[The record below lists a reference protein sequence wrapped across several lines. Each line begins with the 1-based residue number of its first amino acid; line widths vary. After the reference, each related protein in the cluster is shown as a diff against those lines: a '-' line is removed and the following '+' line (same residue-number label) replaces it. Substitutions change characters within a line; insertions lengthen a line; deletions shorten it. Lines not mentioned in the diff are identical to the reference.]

1 MIVLFKGAF
10 KIYAFSSK
18 LSKTKHNHSF
28 FCSKLKEERLKLML
42 GLNRLNVVLL
52 VGLLFLVAC
61 RPSGSEKNVDVEIY
75 NDSTENVSLIE
86 EEELK
91 EILPGDIVIEKNL
104 LYDQYTLE
112 DKYPYKD
119 TVRVFQWDKIRNEVA
134 KVENAQRKPTAWG
147 VVKNRKN
154 VNGESPLVKKFYR
167 NSYKNIS
174 DTLGTERYQSV
185 PLYLLNDTI
194 TPEIYATDGTLF
206 RFIEYNKD
214 SSFVHV
220 SHVYGEGEWL
230 IPSKYMKYIDTINF
244 KRIAV
249 VDRTNQNITTLEKD
263 SASAKWLVRSQ
274 NPATTGA
281 HNPPYQKE
289 TPLGIFVVQEK
300 KQKMYFLV
308 DGTSR
313 IAGYTPWASRFT
325 NGGYIHGVPVNYP
338 RQSIIEYSATLGTI
352 PRSHMCV
359 RNASSHAKFVYDW
372 AAVEES
378 LVIVIE

>member
-1 MIVLFKGAF
+1 MLI
-10 KIYAFSSK
+10 
-18 LSKTKHNHSF
+18 LSKQN
-28 FCSKLKEERLKLML
+28 M
-42 GLNRLNVVLL
+42 VLL
-52 VGLLFLVAC
+52 IGLLCLIAC
-61 RPSGSEKNVDVEIY
+61 KPSVSENNVETRTG
-75 NDSTENVSLIE
+75 NDSIESVSVVKEPEI
-86 EEELK
+86 K
-91 EILPGDIVIEKNL
+91 EILPEDIIFEKAL

-119 TVRVFQWDKIRNEVA
+119 TVRVFQWDKIRKELA

-147 VVKNRKN
+147 VVRNRKN
-154 VNGESPLVKKFYR
+154 VNGESPLVKKYSR
-167 NSYKNIS
+167 NAYKNIS
-174 DTLGTERYQSV
+174 DSLGTERYQSV
-185 PLYLLNDTI
+185 PLYLLTDTI

-206 RFIEYNKD
+206 RFIGYNSD
-214 SSFVHV
+214 STLVHMA
-220 SHVYGEGEWL
+220 HVYGDGEWL
-230 IPSKYMKYIDTINF
+230 IPKKYVKPIDTLNF
-244 KRIAV
+244 KRVAV
-249 VDRTNQNITTLEKD
+249 VDRTNQNIATLEKD
-263 SASAKWLVRSQ
+263 STSTKWLIRSQ

-300 KQKMYFLV
+300 KPKMQFLV

-325 NGGYIHGVPVNYP
+325 NGGYIHGVPVNLP
-338 RQSIIEYSATLGTI
+338 RTAIIEWSATLGSI

-372 AAVEES
+372 APVDKS

>member
-1 MIVLFKGAF
+1 MFMSFLNQRN
-10 KIYAFSSK
+10 IYA
-18 LSKTKHNHSF
+18 LSW
-28 FCSKLKEERLKLML
+28 LML
-42 GLNRLNVVLL
+42 LSACS
-52 VGLLFLVAC
+52 LFGNQKEATDA
-61 RPSGSEKNVDVEIY
+61 NTAA
-75 NDSTENVSLIE
+75 NDSIQETVIV
-86 EEELK
+86 K
-91 EILPGDIVIEKNL
+91 EPEIKEVLPADIVFEKAL

-119 TVRVFQWDKIRNEVA
+119 TVRVFQWDKIRKELA

-147 VVKNRKN
+147 VVRNRKN
-154 VNGESPLVKKFYR
+154 VNGESPLVKKYSR
-167 NSYKNIS
+167 NAYKNIS

-185 PLYLLNDTI
+185 PLYLLTDTI

-206 RFIEYNKD
+206 RFIGYNND
-214 SSFVHV
+214 SSLVHV
-220 SHVYGEGEWL
+220 AHVYGDGEWF
-230 IPSKYMKYIDTINF
+230 IPKKYMKYIEPINF

-249 VDRTNQNITTLEKD
+249 VDRTNQNIAILEKD
-263 SASAKWLVRSQ
+263 STSTNKWLIRSQ

-281 HNPPYQKE
+281 HHPPFQKE

-300 KQKMYFLV
+300 KQKMFFLI
-308 DGTSR
+308 DGTSK
-313 IAGYTPWASRFT
+313 IAGYTPYASRFT

-338 RQSIIEYSATLGTI
+338 RQNIIEWSATLGTI

-372 AAVEES
+372 AQVDKS

>member
-1 MIVLFKGAF
+1 MFMSFLKQRT
-10 KIYAFSSK
+10 IYI
-18 LSKTKHNHSF
+18 LSW
-28 FCSKLKEERLKLML
+28 LML
-42 GLNRLNVVLL
+42 LS
-52 VGLLFLVAC
+52 AC
-61 RPSGSEKNVDVEIY
+61 NLRRNQNEVTDSY
-75 NDSTENVSLIE
+75 TTNDSIQETVAEKEAGIR
-86 EEELK
+86 
-91 EILPGDIVIEKNL
+91 EILPTDIAFEKAL

-119 TVRVFQWDKIRNEVA
+119 TVRVFQWDIISKELAKI
-134 KVENAQRKPTAWG
+134 ENAQQKPTAWG
-147 VVKNRKN
+147 VVRNRKN
-154 VNGESPLVKKFYR
+154 VNGESPLVKKYNR
-167 NSYKNIS
+167 NAYKNIS

-185 PLYLLNDTI
+185 PLYLLTDTI

-206 RFIEYNKD
+206 RFIGYNND
-214 SSFVHV
+214 STLVHV
-220 SHVYGEGEWL
+220 AHVYGDGEWF
-230 IPSKYMKYIDTINF
+230 IPKKYVKYIEPIAF
-244 KRIAV
+244 KRVAV

-263 SASAKWLVRSQ
+263 STSSKWLIRSQ

-300 KQKMYFLV
+300 KQKMFFLV
-308 DGTSR
+308 DGTSK
-313 IAGYTPWASRFT
+313 IAGYTPSASRFT

-372 AAVEES
+372 AKVEES